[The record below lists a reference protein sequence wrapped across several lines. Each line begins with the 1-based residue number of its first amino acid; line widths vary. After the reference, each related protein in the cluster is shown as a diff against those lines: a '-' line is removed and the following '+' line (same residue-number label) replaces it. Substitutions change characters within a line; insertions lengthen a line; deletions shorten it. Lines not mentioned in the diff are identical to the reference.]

1 MKQKLLETLSWKGAG
16 GDRLNFQPWKPQKLM
31 DDDRENIDLNDIL
44 LQVNEL
50 KDYCNAQVKFLANY
64 YFF

>member
-1 MKQKLLETLSWKGAG
+1 MKQKLLETLSWNGAG

-50 KDYCNAQVKFLANY
+50 KDYCNAQVRFLMIYNI
-64 YFF
+64 F